1 MHSQVSEMRDVGWGC
16 QPGKHCNSRHYD
28 KECVWVCG
36 CFCGVGVENTEQEI
50 EGKYLNQTGNSN
62 SMPCLPS
69 SVMLLLLMPTP
80 TPLSP
85 PCQECHHPP
94 LSAVLQGRNCHKAAE
109 HLAKT
114 HGIIQLSWKRSRQTP
129 PPPAAHILRMHVC
142 VLCSGSVQTHG
153 LCRRRCQNGGFYFFV
168 LTNAPSVAVCW
179 CKTCTLLLKQ
189 INTRTL

>member
-1 MHSQVSEMRDVGWGC
+1 MC
-16 QPGKHCNSRHYD
+16 
-28 KECVWVCG
+28 VCG

-85 PCQECHHPP
+85 PCQECHHPS

-153 LCRRRCQNGGFYFFV
+153 LCRRRCQNGGFYFFCANKCAICSC
-168 LTNAPSVAVCW
+168 LLMQNMHAAAKTDKHTYIIDA
-179 CKTCTLLLKQ
+179 CKTTLKLAEVH
-189 INTRTL
+189 T